1 MTSNLFLLL
10 RLQGATVLGHSDF
23 TDMKTQDR
31 IREILNGRKVDCIL
45 SDMAPNASGVRCID
59 QEKIMELCYN
69 VLRFAILMSSE
80 NANLLVKMWDN
91 GNVKK
96 FEETA
101 LRFYKSVKY
110 IKPEA
115 SRTDSAE
122 NFLLAKGFL
131 GRPKNNQSNV

>member
-1 MTSNLFLLL
+1 
-10 RLQGATVLGHSDF
+10 
-23 TDMKTQDR
+23 
-31 IREILNGRKVDCIL
+31 
-45 SDMAPNASGVRCID
+45 MAPNASGIRCID

-80 NANLLVKMWDN
+80 NASLLVKIWDN

-101 LRFYKSVKY
+101 LRFYQTVKY
-110 IKPEA
+110 VKPEA
-115 SRTDSAE
+115 SRSDSAE

-131 GRPKNNQSNV
+131 GIPQNNTSTPS

>member
-1 MTSNLFLLL
+1 M
-10 RLQGATVLGHSDF
+10 GHSDF
-23 TDMKTQDR
+23 TDTKTQDR
-31 IREILNGRKVDCIL
+31 IRELLDGRKVDCIL
-45 SDMAPNASGVRCID
+45 SDMAPNATGIRCID

-80 NANLLVKMWDN
+80 NASLLVKIWDN

-101 LRFYKSVKY
+101 LRFYKTVKY
-110 IKPEA
+110 VKPEA
-115 SRTDSAE
+115 SRSDSAE

-131 GRPKNNQSNV
+131 GSPQNNTPS

>member
-1 MTSNLFLLL
+1 M
-10 RLQGATVLGHSDF
+10 GHSDF
-23 TDMKTQDR
+23 TDTKTQDR
-31 IREILNGRKVDCIL
+31 IRELLDGRKVDCIL
-45 SDMAPNASGVRCID
+45 SDMAPNATGIRCID

-80 NANLLVKMWDN
+80 NASLLVKIWDN

-101 LRFYKSVKY
+101 LRFYKTVKY
-110 IKPEA
+110 VKPEA
-115 SRTDSAE
+115 SRSDSAE

-131 GRPKNNQSNV
+131 GSPQNNTSTPS